1 MLFFMM
7 IILIIIGTFIYSGYI
22 LYQSI
27 KKYITLTRNYV
38 TQKFPDNNF
47 LYMTVYVGSIVGYI
61 LVLSLMLKM
70 IHIIG
75 LSLLQP

>member
-1 MLFFMM
+1 MM